1 MPTKHRRIAVTEDPD
16 LSAALRRA
24 ALAYPGLS
32 RAGLVR
38 ELAMRGARQLT
49 DGSGDNPLQRILER
63 TGAEPPR
70 GDITEYLLSRKDL
83 DRPDPDDPHP
93 LTKYLDEMREDSI
106 KR

>member
-1 MPTKHRRIAVTEDPD
+1 MPTKLRRIAVTEDPD

-24 ALAYPGLS
+24 ALVYPGLS

-38 ELAMRGARQLT
+38 ELALRGARQLS
-49 DGSGDNPLQRILER
+49 DESGDDPLQRILER

-70 GDITEYLLSRKDL
+70 GDITEYLRGRQDL
-83 DRPDPDDPHP
+83 ARPDPDDPHP

-106 KR
+106 H